1 MDVVFHTGK
10 ESEKPLREF
19 AEKRAEF
26 LSRELQNLNA
36 EELKVLLSA
45 LKGENRTFEQKKRCF
60 YNKRAM
66 GWRYHH
72 SRKEELLI

>member
-19 AEKRAEF
+19 VEKRAEF

-45 LKGENRTFEQKKRCF
+45 LKGENRTFEQK
-60 YNKRAM
+60 
-66 GWRYHH
+66 
-72 SRKEELLI
+72 

>member
-10 ESEKPLREF
+10 ESETPLREI

-45 LKGENRTFEQKKRCF
+45 LKGENRTFEQK
-60 YNKRAM
+60 
-66 GWRYHH
+66 
-72 SRKEELLI
+72 